1 MHTTWLIAN
10 GTFGEAIRRRTLLIF
25 LLVAAFVIVVGAANS
40 SFQPGR
46 DTVVVKTLGLG
57 VILLTGVFISVILGI
72 NLLPTEIERRTVYTI
87 LSKPVHR
94 YQFVCGKFLG
104 GLMTVLASVA
114 VMSFVFLLLMVIK
127 ERGFSH
133 EVANVAK
140 GLLLIVFAITLVNA
154 VAMFFSVFL
163 SPFVNFFL
171 TFAVYLLGSA
181 SSVTEALA
189 DPSADP
195 EHPKNPVV
203 LIVFK
208 VIHAVIPNFANYNV
222 QNPILD
228 PRLRITNE
236 PYFIGS
242 NIGIAVVYTLLL
254 LTVAAV
260 IFERREV

>member
-25 LLVAAFVIVVGAANS
+25 LLVAAVVILAGAANS
-40 SFQPGR
+40 SFQPGH

-94 YQFVCGKFLG
+94 YQFICGKFLG

-127 ERGFSH
+127 ERGFNR
-133 EVANVAK
+133 EVVNVCT
-140 GLLLIVFAITLVNA
+140 GLLLIVFAITLINA

-189 DPSADP
+189 ANDPA
-195 EHPKNPVV
+195 HPKNPIVV
-203 LIVFK
+203 FVFK

-228 PRLRITNE
+228 PHIHISNV

-242 NIGIAVVYTLLL
+242 NIGIAIVYTLLL
-254 LTVAAV
+254 LTMAAV